1 MKVIK
6 ILILGGHGYI
16 GSYLTSFLRQK
27 YEVTSYGSRSQDY
40 NKLTQ
45 EYLTEF
51 EYIILLAGHS
61 SVRMCLGP
69 LESPWL
75 NNVVNFKN
83 LLSKTRFDQK
93 IIYASSSSVY
103 GDKNLNISTERDI
116 SLDYINNY
124 DLTKTTLDLY
134 ALREI
139 NLGRNLMGLRFGT
152 VNGSSP
158 LTRVDLMI
166 NSMVFTALFN
176 KEITVTNKHVRRPI
190 LYINDLA
197 RAIDLVLS
205 GKFYPGVYNL
215 ASFNSTVNEISREVS
230 RQTGVKINDLGDKL
244 GVYNFEISSAKF
256 IDTHGFKFEGTPEM
270 VVRDVV
276 RGFVESQPIMVR
288 RNEYLTYTH

>member
-1 MKVIK
+1 MK

-16 GSYLTSFLRQK
+16 GSYLTNFLGQN
-27 YEVTSYGSRSQDY
+27 YEVTAYGNRSQDY
-40 NKLTQ
+40 NKLSA
-45 EYLTEF
+45 EFLSDF

-61 SVRMCLGP
+61 SVQMCLGP

-83 LLSKTRFDQK
+83 LLSKTRYDQK

-103 GDKNLNISTERDI
+103 GDKNFNVSTERDI

-139 NLGRNLMGLRFGT
+139 GLGRKLIGLRFGT

-158 LTRVDLMI
+158 VIRVDLMI
-166 NSMVFTALFN
+166 NSMVFNAMFN
-176 KEITVTNKHVRRPI
+176 KEITITNKRVRRPI

-197 RAIDLVLS
+197 RAIEKIVSED
-205 GKFYPGVYNL
+205 FYPGVYNL

-230 RQTGVKINDLGDKL
+230 RQTGVLINDLGDKP
-244 GVYNFEISSAKF
+244 GVYNFEISSSKF
-256 IDTHGFKFEGTPEM
+256 IDSYGFKFEGIPEM
-270 VVRDVV
+270 VISDVIK
-276 RGFVESQPIMVR
+276 GFVQTRPEIVR
-288 RNEYLTYTH
+288 RNEYITYTH

>member
-1 MKVIK
+1 MK
-6 ILILGGHGYI
+6 ILILGGNGYI
-16 GSYLTSFLRQK
+16 GSYLTKYLSNSFD
-27 YEVTSYGSRSQDY
+27 VTPYGSRTQDY
-40 NKLTQ
+40 NSLSEEFLTG
-45 EYLTEF
+45 F

-61 SVRMCLGP
+61 SVQMCLGP

-83 LLSKTRFDQK
+83 LLSKTRYDQK

-103 GDKNLNISTERDI
+103 GDKNFNVSTERDI

-134 ALREI
+134 ALREMG
-139 NLGRNLMGLRFGT
+139 LGRKLMGLRFGT

-158 LTRVDLMI
+158 VIRVDLML
-166 NSMVFTALFN
+166 NSMVYNALYN

-190 LYINDLA
+190 LYIKDLA
-197 RAIDLVLS
+197 RAIEHVMS

-215 ASFNSTVNEISREVS
+215 ASFNSTVNEMSREVS
-230 RQTGVKINDLGDKL
+230 RQTGVKIKDIGDKP

-256 IDTHGFKFEGTPEM
+256 IDTHGFKFEGIPEM
-270 VVRDVV
+270 VVSDIIK
-276 RGFVESQPIMVR
+276 GFAESNPLAVK
-288 RNEYLTYTH
+288 RNEYFIYKH